1 MEDDFLE
8 ALVASERIAEWVAS
22 IKRSSSLD
30 GERKQAAVRLA
41 LAQML
46 QQVSQS
52 QVYAEEA
59 VLANVDKELAQLVDD
74 NDKVWHWTG
83 CTRERERERERNQ
96 QTSNYI
102 PLPSDNNTD
111 TNDAHASIQLLQE
124 SAQLF
129 HELFSFVGRERGK
142 VEDGEKRQYV
152 LKDGTSI
159 ALYEQALTHGVG
171 GK

>member
-83 CTRERERERERNQ
+83 CTREREREREKPANVKLHSFTIISER
-96 QTSNYI
+96 TEPPITIRILMMPTPLSNSCRS
-102 PLPSDNNTD
+102 LPSC
-111 TNDAHASIQLLQE
+111 S
-124 SAQLF
+124 
-129 HELFSFVGRERGK
+129 
-142 VEDGEKRQYV
+142 
-152 LKDGTSI
+152 TSCSP
-159 ALYEQALTHGVG
+159 L
-171 GK
+171 